1 MNKHILWFCFI
12 LLLAACHKD
21 IAPEPCTDPLDPN
34 CVNYHPCN
42 GQEPTSADFFIYE
55 NPPVSIP
62 TWVQWKTYDTDTAYA
77 ATAFYA
83 KQAGASRYEWW
94 IGSETQPRFGWKQS
108 VIFPSGRATYRIRL
122 IVHKTPNLACNPTD
136 DGVDTVDRYF
146 TRLKNTDVHLLPY
159 FGHHVGVSTEFPDSM
174 LHISIIDTIT
184 SPGHWDGWHT
194 AIVGINPCIV
204 YGFGGV
210 GGFRQIMNGGGIG
223 SSVTFPD
230 GSTNPSCN
238 IQRIYVWC
246 PPKTDSIYISY
257 QRTLAQPMYHFRG
270 RRIRSL

>member
-1 MNKHILWFCFI
+1 MKKQLLFISFI
-12 LLLAACHKD
+12 LLITACRKD

-34 CVNYHPCN
+34 CVTYHPCN
-42 GQEPTSADFFIYE
+42 GQDPTSADFFIYE

-62 TWVQWKTYDTDTAYA
+62 TWVQWKTYDTDTAF
-77 ATAFYA
+77 TSTTFYA
-83 KQAGASRYEWW
+83 KQSDASRYEWW

-136 DGVDTVDRYF
+136 KGIDTVDRYF

-184 SPGHWDGWHT
+184 RPGHWHT
-194 AIVGINPCIV
+194 AVVGINPCIV

-210 GGFRQIMNGGGIG
+210 GGFRQIENEGGIG
-223 SSVTFPD
+223 SIVSFPD
-230 GSTNPSCN
+230 GTNNPSCN
-238 IQRIYVWC
+238 LKKIYVWC

-257 QRTLAQPMYHFRG
+257 QRTLTQPIYQFRG